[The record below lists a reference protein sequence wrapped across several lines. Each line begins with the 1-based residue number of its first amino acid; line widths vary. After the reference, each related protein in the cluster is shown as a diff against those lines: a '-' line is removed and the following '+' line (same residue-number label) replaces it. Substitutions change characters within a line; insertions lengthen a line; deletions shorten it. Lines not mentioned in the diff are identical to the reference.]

1 MSSNRQ
7 SPAVRFT
14 SSHMLALQYRKSV
27 ARYVWVKLLGGRF
40 PRLLTAPGA
49 FLRMTDLPE
58 PSLPNDEWVRVRP
71 VLSGICGSDVAALSG
86 KGSIYL
92 SAFTS
97 FPFVPGH
104 EVVGR
109 VVEAGAAA
117 SALAVGDRVVLE
129 PALGCAVRAI
139 EEPCAPCA
147 SGHYANCE
155 RVMEG
160 VVSSGIQTGYCRDTG
175 GGWSGSFVAHR
186 SQLYPVPDGV
196 SDEAA
201 VLAEPLSCAIHGV
214 LEADVPDGA
223 EVLVVGGGTIGLLT
237 AAALSRLAPTARV
250 TLAARYEHQRGL
262 AEALGADRVVEAG
275 RGLADTLSEL
285 SGASLLPLEIGKPA
299 VVGGFD
305 VTFECTGSSGGIE
318 DAVRWTRARGKLV
331 LSGMPDPNK
340 LDMTPVWYQE
350 LRVIGVYAY
359 GSEAHD
365 GGRRRT
371 FEIALEMLAEDG
383 WADRVAGLVT
393 HRFPLGRRAQAIA
406 TAMRPGKHG
415 AVKTVFDLAEAA

>member
-1 MSSNRQ
+1 
-7 SPAVRFT
+7 
-14 SSHMLALQYRKSV
+14 MLALQYRKSV

-40 PRLLTAPGA
+40 PRMLAAPGA
-49 FLRMTDLPE
+49 FLRMTQLPE
-58 PSLPNDEWVRVRP
+58 PDLPTDQWARVRP
-71 VLSGICGSDVAALSG
+71 VLSGVCGSDVAALSG

-109 VVEAGAAA
+109 VVETGAAV
-117 SALAVGDRVVLE
+117 SELAAGDRVVLE
-129 PALGCAVRAI
+129 PALGCAVRGLA
-139 EEPCAPCA
+139 EPCVPCS

-160 VVSSGIQTGYCRDTG
+160 DISSGIQTGYCRDTG

-186 SQLYPVPDGV
+186 SQLYKVPEGV

-237 AAALSRLAPTARV
+237 VAALSRLAPAARV
-250 TLAARYEHQRGL
+250 TLAARYGHQRRLGDM
-262 AEALGADRVVEAG
+262 LGADRVVAAG
-275 RGLADTLSEL
+275 RDLAGALAEL

-305 VTFECTGSSGGIE
+305 VTFECTGSGGGIE

-350 LRVIGVYAY
+350 LRVIGAYAY
-359 GSEAHD
+359 AAESRNGA
-365 GGRRRT
+365 RPRT
-371 FEIALEMLAEDG
+371 FEIALEMLGEDG
-383 WADRVAGLVT
+383 WAEKIAELVT
-393 HRFPLGRRAQAIA
+393 HRFPLQRRGQAIA
-406 TAMRPGKHG
+406 TAMRPGRHG
-415 AVKTVFDLAEAA
+415 AVKTVFDLADAA